1 MTRRTRSWS
10 WDNKAKTLAIDGKTE
25 RNLGSSDNVVSTV
38 GAATGSPPQ
47 VSAVGDDT
55 NIDLRLVAKGDG
67 NIEVRN
73 NLEILTNKR
82 IVDSAGT
89 NVEFGDDI
97 HMNSNKVTNLGTP
110 SASTDAATKGYVDT
124 YSLLLASGGTI
135 AADLTVTGN
144 LTVSGTTTTIN
155 TATLNVADNIVNLN
169 SDFTSGTPT
178 ENAGLQVLR
187 GDSSNVQIR
196 WNETSDSWEATRD
209 GSTYVKIPNQ
219 ALDTTDS
226 PTFATVTYTT
236 LNDGSNSITAT
247 AAEINVLDGITATVS
262 ELNILDGV
270 TATASELNYVDG
282 VTSNIQTQIDNISS
296 SFTLSADSGT
306 NDTFT
311 TGGTLTFTGG
321 TGIDTTVSDD
331 TITVA
336 IDSTVTTLTGTQTL
350 TNKTLTSPTINAFSG
365 TGNGSITGTLTVSG
379 AVNFDDTTGSTSTST
394 GALIVDGGVGIAEN
408 LYVGGTIDMD
418 RLSLTSSQTT
428 VSPLQLTANSLNDGV
443 GALRIDG
450 AQADIFLNPST
461 ATHTTVTFAVNDDQ
475 RLAFGMDSNSDFY
488 ITRRTS
494 STWYDDTFVLDR
506 DTGLLSLGYGATV
519 AGTLTYSTLND
530 GTTAL
535 TSTVAELNI
544 LDGVTAT
551 ATELNYLDGVTGITL
566 GSANEL
572 LVVGS
577 DGTSIVSDSTLAVDT
592 SNNRLGINQTSPEV
606 TLHMTGEGAQS
617 AQIRMEQ
624 HNDTSDAPDIRTR
637 KSRGTAA
644 SSTKNNAGDFIFR
657 GNFERDNGSAYTTVG
672 QLAVDTNS
680 SNADRF
686 QLTLTVSE
694 DGASIDAA
702 NAQFKIDGNDSGAI
716 TFNGAYKFPTADGS
730 ANQVLQTDGSG
741 ALSFATVNTS
751 AIDNVVEDTTPQ
763 LGGQL
768 DVNGNAIGDG
778 TLELLKF
785 SETASAVNE
794 FTIANAATT
803 NGPTLS
809 ATGDDTNI
817 DINITPKGTGEVVIG
832 AGNLNYGGTAITATG
847 TELNL
852 LDGVTG
858 TLVTEAGTQTLTNKT
873 LTTPVISSISNTGTV
888 TLPTST
894 DTLVGRATTDTLT
907 NKTLT
912 SPTVGTNL
920 DLSARAPVQF
930 YDGDSSNYI
939 GLRAP
944 SSVASNYTFTLPA
957 QDGTSQQVIVTDGAG
972 NWSFANQS
980 GGGGASG
987 FQSSTLNTHPAA
999 SDDEDLAT
1007 GPSDDTAETPFEA
1020 SGTDAFGVSLGS
1032 VFDQMEPV
1040 GSTTTTDLGDS
1051 EAYVGA

>member
-10 WDNKAKTLAIDGKTE
+10 WDNKTKTLAIDGKTE
-25 RNLGSSDNVVSTV
+25 RNLTSSDNVISTV

-144 LTVSGTTTTIN
+144 LTVSGTTTSIN
-155 TATLNVADNIVNLN
+155 TATLDVADNIINLN
-169 SDFTSGTPT
+169 SDFTSGTPS

-270 TATASELNYVDG
+270 TATASELNILDGVTATASELNILDGVTATTAELNLLDGVTATTTELNYVDG

-296 SFTLSADSGT
+296 SFTLSADSGS

-331 TITVA
+331 TITIA

-379 AVNFDDTTGSTSTST
+379 AVNFDNTTGSTSTST
-394 GALIVDGGVGIAEN
+394 GALVVDGGVGIAEN

-428 VSPLQLTANSLNDGV
+428 VPPLQLTANSLNDGV

-461 ATHTTVTFAVNDDQ
+461 ATHTTVTFAVNGDQ
-475 RLAFGMDSNSDFY
+475 RLAFGMDSSSDFY

-530 GTTAL
+530 GTTDL

-551 ATELNYLDGVTGITL
+551 A
-566 GSANEL
+566 
-572 LVVGS
+572 
-577 DGTSIVSDSTLAVDT
+577 
-592 SNNRLGINQTSPEV
+592 
-606 TLHMTGEGAQS
+606 
-617 AQIRMEQ
+617 
-624 HNDTSDAPDIRTR
+624 
-637 KSRGTAA
+637 
-644 SSTKNNAGDFIFR
+644 
-657 GNFERDNGSAYTTVG
+657 
-672 QLAVDTNS
+672 
-680 SNADRF
+680 
-686 QLTLTVSE
+686 
-694 DGASIDAA
+694 
-702 NAQFKIDGNDSGAI
+702 
-716 TFNGAYKFPTADGS
+716 
-730 ANQVLQTDGSG
+730 
-741 ALSFATVNTS
+741 
-751 AIDNVVEDTTPQ
+751 
-763 LGGQL
+763 
-768 DVNGNAIGDG
+768 
-778 TLELLKF
+778 
-785 SETASAVNE
+785 
-794 FTIANAATT
+794 
-803 NGPTLS
+803 
-809 ATGDDTNI
+809 
-817 DINITPKGTGEVVIG
+817 
-832 AGNLNYGGTAITATG
+832 

-873 LTTPVISSISNTGTV
+873 LTTPVISSISNTGTL

-912 SPTVGTNL
+912 SPVVGTNL
-920 DLSARAPVQF
+920 DLGARAPVQF
-930 YDGDSSNYI
+930 YDTDSSNYI
-939 GLRAP
+939 ALRAP
-944 SSVASNYTFTLPA
+944 STVASNYTFTLPA

-999 SDDEDLAT
+999 GGDEDLAT
-1007 GPSDDTAETPFEA
+1007 GPSDDTAETPFES
-1020 SGTDAFGVSLGS
+1020 SGTDAFGVALGA

-1040 GSTTTTDLGDS
+1040 GSTTITDLGDS